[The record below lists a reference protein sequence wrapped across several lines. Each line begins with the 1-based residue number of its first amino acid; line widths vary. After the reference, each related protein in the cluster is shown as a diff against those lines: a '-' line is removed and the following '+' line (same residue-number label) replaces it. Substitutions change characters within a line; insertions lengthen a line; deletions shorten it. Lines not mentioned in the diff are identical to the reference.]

1 MEKVEQGDF
10 VSVAYEGL
18 IDNNEVFDSTAK
30 DGPLEFQIGSNN
42 LMPGFEK
49 AVLGMA
55 VDEEKSITLQP
66 DEAFG
71 PIRQELVQTVN
82 RDSFGGDLSPQ
93 PGMVLGMTIER
104 DGKEHK
110 VPALVKEINGDEIVI
125 DYNHPLAGKSLTFNI
140 TLMTITKQTPPE

>member
-1 MEKVEQGDF
+1 MEKVEQGDL
-10 VSVAYEGL
+10 VSVVYQGL
-18 IDNNEVFDSTAK
+18 LENNEVFDSTDK

-49 AVLGMA
+49 AVLGMSIN
-55 VDEEKSITLQP
+55 EEKTINLQP

-71 PIRQELVQTVN
+71 PVRQELVQTVN
-82 RDSFGGDLSPQ
+82 RDSFGADLAPR

-104 DGKEHK
+104 DGQKHK
-110 VPALVKEINGDEIVI
+110 VPALVKEVDGDAVVI

-140 TLMTITKQTPPE
+140 TLMAITKQASPE

>member
-10 VSVAYEGL
+10 VSVTYQGL
-18 IDNNEVFDSTAK
+18 LENKEVFDSTAK

-49 AVLGMA
+49 AVLGMSIN
-55 VDEEKSITLQP
+55 EEKTITLQP

-71 PIRQELVQTVN
+71 PVRQELIHTVN
-82 RDSFGGDLSPQ
+82 RDSFSGDLSPQ

-104 DGKEHK
+104 DGQKHK
-110 VPALVKEINGDEIVI
+110 LPALVKEVKGDEIVI
-125 DYNHPLAGKSLTFNI
+125 DYNHPLAGKSLTFTI
-140 TLMTITKQTPPE
+140 TLMAITKQASPE